1 MKAIVLL
8 ALVTLTACA
17 GTSPATSTSVQP
29 AASASPSIA
38 PSPPPTPSLSATPD
52 VTESSLGLSLTCRL
66 PVTWLVNQNNQEITK
81 TGFVTFPGQTL
92 VEEATPAGSVFY
104 DRAFA
109 KWLPVWR
116 NSVSPDGTRYAYSK
130 LAGNAYQNTGSALH
144 VVSVATGAD
153 RVIYSGTGAYS
164 VVDFETEGVYLTA
177 AVPEGYPRGLWLQS
191 LTGGQP
197 RLISST
203 IVAPAIGGGAAWG
216 LDFNQADP
224 SPAPGGLEG
233 PMNRILRYDLRSGT
247 VTPWFYRPGASLYVV
262 GFDASGLPLVTA
274 SVGPSS
280 TDPAGLQATEVWLLT
295 SSVGAKRFFS
305 ATDLQSPSRVAAV
318 DSHGVWFDAQ
328 YYSPSVSSIWLYT
341 AGSIQVVAV
350 VNRGD
355 VAVAGGCIP

>member
-1 MKAIVLL
+1 MKAIVVL
-8 ALVTLTACA
+8 AAVALTACA
-17 GTSPATSTSVQP
+17 GTSPAASTSVQP
-29 AASASPSIA
+29 VASASPSIG
-38 PSPPPTPSLSATPD
+38 PSPMPTPSLSATPD
-52 VTESSLGLSLTCRL
+52 VAESSLGLSLTCKL
-66 PVTWLVNQNNQEITK
+66 PVTWVVNENNQEITK
-81 TGFVTFPGQTL
+81 TGFVTFPGQAL

-144 VVSVATGAD
+144 VVNVATGAD
-153 RVIYSGTGAYS
+153 KVIYSGAGAYS

-197 RLISST
+197 RLISSA

-216 LDFNQADP
+216 LDFNKTDP

-247 VTPWFYRPGASLYVV
+247 ATPWFYRPGASLYVV
-262 GFDASGLPLVTA
+262 GFDASRLPLVRA

-295 SSVGAKRFFS
+295 SSVGATRLFS
-305 ATDLQSPSRVAAV
+305 ARDTQSPSHVAAV
-318 DSHGVWFDAQ
+318 DSHGVWFDAP
-328 YYSPSVSSIWLYT
+328 YYSASVSSIWLY
-341 AGSIQVVAV
+341 AGGSIHVVAV